1 MNRVTADHIRGKR
14 LMAIDYGERR
24 AGIAVCDNMHIVVS
38 SRPVIESDEN
48 LIEHILQQAAADR
61 IEVIIVGVPEHH
73 DGRITPIIE
82 AIFAFIGNLMEQ
94 TNIPVVTAD
103 EAFSTRDAR
112 AIMVSSGMKKKKR
125 QAKGV
130 KDQVAAA
137 VILQRVIDE
146 LSTGR
151 YA

>member
-1 MNRVTADHIRGKR
+1 MNRVTADIIQGKR
-14 LMAIDYGERR
+14 LMAIDYGQRR
-24 AGIAVCDNMHIVVS
+24 AGVAVCDEMHIVVS
-38 SRPVIESDEN
+38 SRPVIESDEH
-48 LIEHILQQAAADR
+48 LVDHVLHQAATDR

-82 AIFAFIGNLMEQ
+82 AIYAFIGNLSARA
-94 TNIPVVTAD
+94 NVPVVTAD

-125 QAKGV
+125 QTKGV

-146 LSTGR
+146 LSSGR
-151 YA
+151 YL